1 MVSSLSQ
8 VLFVCGPD
16 MTGKTQIA
24 KELSRLTHIPYFKA
38 SSEHKAF
45 LGDQKSFI
53 DEIRHA
59 DPRMVDFIEQTE
71 MSVIFDRGF
80 PCEGVYSLFFKRPTD
95 AAALRY
101 LDEAYAKLRARV
113 LICTR
118 RSFTGVVDDL
128 NPKLG
133 KDALEEISRLYQL
146 FATYSRCRTYTLYVD
161 DEDLERETNEALSFM
176 GYDENDIR
184 MIRAAAQ

>member
-1 MVSSLSQ
+1 MSQ

-16 MTGKTQIA
+16 RCGKTQIA
-24 KELSRLTHIPYFKA
+24 RELSRLTRIPYFKA

-45 LGDQKSFI
+45 LGDQRAFI

-59 DPRMVDFIEQTE
+59 DPRMVDFIEQTG

-95 AAALRY
+95 AAALRH
-101 LDEAYAKLRARV
+101 LDEAYAKLGARV

-118 RSFTGVVDDL
+118 RSFAGVVDDL

-146 FATYSRCRTYTLYVD
+146 FATYSRCQTHTMYVD
-161 DEDLERETNEALSFM
+161 DEDLERETNEALTFM
-176 GYDENDIR
+176 GYDENTIR
-184 MIRAAAQ
+184 MIRTGAA